1 MIYRLNKKTL
11 RYENIS
17 SKTLTYF
24 FLALI
29 LTNTVVSLMTYKV
42 SKSTKF
48 IAQESKIIN
57 ITKDEPFSEE
67 ALVSYIEELNI
78 KFANIVIAQA
88 KLETANFSSRIF
100 KENNNLFG
108 MKVAK
113 IRPTTNKGEQYS
125 HAVFSSWK
133 ESVIDYALYQARY
146 LYSLKT
152 EEEYLSYLSQS
163 YAEDKKYVEKLKK
176 IIK

>member
-1 MIYRLNKKTL
+1 MIYTLNKKTL

-17 SKTLTYF
+17 SRIFIYLTIG
-24 FLALI
+24 LI
-29 LTNTVVSLMTYKV
+29 LTNTIVGFMTYKV

-48 IAQESKIIN
+48 IAQESKIIYV
-57 ITKDEPFSEE
+57 TDEEPFSEE
-67 ALVSYIEELNI
+67 SLISYLEDLNI
-78 KFANIVIAQA
+78 KFPHIVLAQA
-88 KLETANFSSRIF
+88 KLETANFTSRIF

-125 HAVFSSWK
+125 HAVFNSWK

-146 LYSLKT
+146 LYNFKT
-152 EEEYLSYLSQS
+152 EDEYYNYLSQS
-163 YAEDKKYVEKLKK
+163 YAEDKNYVLKLKK
-176 IIK
+176 IAK